1 MLLSCTLLGLLIRK
15 ISQVETPINKV
26 TAACLIVSLESSYI
40 STRSEMGMD
49 DELRKAR
56 ALAKRT
62 FTRKCTLLRSAL
74 SNEEGETVVEDLW
87 NEVSEAYNKVEKC
100 HEEYLAFLTH
110 TEADEALVDEVEAY
124 IIELEKRKYELLSSY
139 RKSKRQPNKDASK
152 EKDVR
157 VKVKALQPPCFSGEI
172 REYHNFKE
180 DYKRL
185 MECTFSKDPYAL
197 RSCLSGEALMAVR
210 GVEND
215 YDEMFKRLDEKFGDN
230 RKLVDAVISDLK
242 SLKPIKDGDNK
253 GFVKMVEKIE
263 RCWLDMRRSS

>member
-1 MLLSCTLLGLLIRK
+1 
-15 ISQVETPINKV
+15 
-26 TAACLIVSLESSYI
+26 
-40 STRSEMGMD
+40 MD

-74 SNEEGETVVEDLW
+74 SNEEGEDVVEDLW

-100 HEEYLAFLTH
+100 HEEYIALLTH
-110 TEADEALVDEVEAY
+110 TEADEALVDEAEAY
-124 IIELEKRKYELLSSY
+124 IIELEKRKYELLSAY
-139 RKSKRQPNKDASK
+139 RKSKKQQNNDASK

-215 YDEMFKRLDEKFGDN
+215 YDEMFK
-230 RKLVDAVISDLK
+230 
-242 SLKPIKDGDNK
+242 DGDNK

-263 RCWLDMRRSS
+263 RCWLDLRRSSLKDEMNTASMVSYVEKVLPSIKKRD